1 VVIALDAALATT
13 RREDL
18 KHGTNAAYVAGLVSA
33 RSVGKPAR
41 KDGQERRLTRSE
53 QSTLRETEAPGWRPG
68 DLARYCDPTHVGC
81 GYQLPTML
89 SMALWIRLDH
99 TIVGVSN
106 WEISN
111 RFYRDVV
118 GAEIAPH
125 GKPPRVAYRLGDT
138 QLNVHGPGLDLS
150 TNVARLPVQ
159 PGNSDLCFRWP
170 GPIEDAIAHLA
181 QHSVEVETGPVAR
194 LGAKGQGI
202 SVYFRDPDGSLL
214 EFISYDSR
222 R

>member
-1 VVIALDAALATT
+1 
-13 RREDL
+13 
-18 KHGTNAAYVAGLVSA
+18 
-33 RSVGKPAR
+33 
-41 KDGQERRLTRSE
+41 
-53 QSTLRETEAPGWRPG
+53 
-68 DLARYCDPTHVGC
+68 
-81 GYQLPTML
+81 ML

-118 GAEIAPH
+118 GAEIVPH

-181 QHSVEVETGPVAR
+181 QHGVEVETGPVAR
-194 LGAKGQGI
+194 PWRQG
-202 SVYFRDPDGSLL
+202 SRDQRLL
-214 EFISYDSR
+214 PGSR
-222 R
+222 RQPPGIHLVRLAKMTASTCGWTDPGC